1 MKRLEVRASYDVVGN
16 RVTRQ
21 IPGRY
26 AWALL
31 ELKKAG
37 KRGCTPL
44 DNPAPRWSAYIH
56 QLRHE
61 YGLDIQ
67 TIWEAHKGPFPG
79 NHARYVLHTE
89 VDLKPIGSNAGV
101 LNEEAA

>member
-1 MKRLEVRASYDVVGN
+1 MKRFEINVTYDVNGS

-37 KRGCTPL
+37 KRGCTPI

-67 TIWEAHKGPFPG
+67 TIWEVHKGPFPG
-79 NHARYVLHTE
+79 THARYVLLSD
-89 VDLKPIGSNAGV
+89 VDVNPKSENKGV
-101 LNEEAA
+101 VNGEAA

>member
-1 MKRLEVRASYDVVGN
+1 MKRFEINASYDVDGK
-16 RVTRQ
+16 RITRE
-21 IPGRY
+21 IIGRY

-37 KRGCTPL
+37 KRGCTPI

-67 TIWEAHKGPFPG
+67 TIWETHKGPFPG
-79 NHARYVLHTE
+79 NHARYVLQSNVSLEPVDSSAE
-89 VDLKPIGSNAGV
+89 VANGK
-101 LNEEAA
+101 AA

>member
-1 MKRLEVRASYDVVGN
+1 MKRLEINASFDVDGN

-79 NHARYVLHTE
+79 THARYVLQSK
-89 VDLKPIGSNAGV
+89 VDKV
-101 LNEEAA
+101 D